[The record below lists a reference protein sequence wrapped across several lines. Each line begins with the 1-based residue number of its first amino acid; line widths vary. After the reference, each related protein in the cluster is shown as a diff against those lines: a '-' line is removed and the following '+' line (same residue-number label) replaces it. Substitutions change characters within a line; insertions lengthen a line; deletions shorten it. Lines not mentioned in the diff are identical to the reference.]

1 MHACSAYRLQGWP
14 QLSMLVCRY
23 MEADLDE
30 RIKSGNLPKE
40 VAEAALRDLKE
51 NPVTEEAWRD
61 MQRLL
66 MTFLKVDHPEAAVF
80 DRRHW
85 EE

>member
-1 MHACSAYRLQGWP
+1 
-14 QLSMLVCRY
+14 
-23 MEADLDE
+23 MEADLRE

-51 NPVTEEAWRD
+51 NPVSEEAWRD

-66 MTFLKVDHPEAAVF
+66 KTFLKVDHPEAAVH
-80 DRRHW
+80 DRKHW
-85 EE
+85 